1 MNILYAIWAKFSRD
15 TCVTKR
21 PHLKTCH
28 NIQELMSPFFWTP
41 NLLSRL
47 ATASIQHDLRF
58 RGCPIISPLSK
69 GVVNSSSVS
78 SYAKPAKT
86 IALNFKPAPVQSRM
100 VTRSDVLSTRDET
113 RQTGLFVS
121 FRARRSTLSVSL
133 EYSIMNMS

>member
-47 ATASIQHDLRF
+47 ATASHLAP
-58 RGCPIISPLSK
+58 CK

-113 RQTGLFVS
+113 RQTGLF
-121 FRARRSTLSVSL
+121 
-133 EYSIMNMS
+133 MSSEPVVLH